1 MNMRSKWRDTL
12 KSQQFRGVFLYIF
25 AVQISFTTPI
35 RSREKLGCKKDK
47 SGQIIATSHDL
58 TPNGGV
64 IREIL
69 YFREIE
75 VGETL

>member
-1 MNMRSKWRDTL
+1 MRSKWSRDTL

-47 SGQIIATSHDL
+47 SGQNIATSHDL